1 MPDEAPDTDP
11 ESCALRAARHGKLRG
26 ALEKLRGALEKLR
39 GEDRWVLERRYG
51 LDDAKPDTL
60 EELSRKLG
68 VSREAVRKRQAA
80 AFDRLF
86 NTLDRE
92 AAGW

>member
-11 ESCALRAARHGKLRG
+11 ESCALRAARRG
-26 ALEKLRGALEKLR
+26 KLRGALEKLR

-92 AAGW
+92 AAG